1 MAEKQYPSDK
11 QDKFM
16 LRFPDGMRDRIRD
29 EADANGRSMNAEI
42 VHRLRQSLGMDEVAE
57 LSGMAE
63 RMGSQADAITHTMGK
78 LYSIIHG
85 LEITLKELE
94 VERDYHLRQQ
104 ANHETLAAN
113 KYQKQHDQND

>member
-1 MAEKQYPSDK
+1 MEENRPTP
-11 QDKFM
+11 FP
-16 LRFPDGMRDRIRD
+16 LRMPGGIR
-29 EADANGRSMNAEI
+29 EQLENISKENGRSLNAEI
-42 VHRLRQSLGMDEVAE
+42 VHRLKQSLGMDEVAD
-57 LSGMAE
+57 LASKADQ
-63 RMGSQADAITHTMGK
+63 MGSQADAITHTMGK